1 MRIQSLLSRK
11 SEFAQIAAA
20 AGTSAEYLIQIAY
33 GHSRASYGMAF
44 RIEEATQKGVSR
56 HDLRPDIFG
65 PPPPESDAA

>member
-1 MRIQSLLSRK
+1 MRIQSLLNLK
-11 SEFAQIAAA
+11 SDFAQIAAD
-20 AGTSAEYLIQIAY
+20 AGTSAEYLLQIAY

-65 PPPPESDAA
+65 PHPESDAA